1 MKTLKELYFHF
12 NNIQI
17 SQFDPS
23 QIRNDQLHHKL
34 PLNVRPLLFYD
45 NTFQLHSPSAPCI
58 RLPIESS
65 GVVVTILDCVGV
77 TFLSIPVRFNN

>member
-23 QIRNDQLHHKL
+23 QIRK
-34 PLNVRPLLFYD
+34 RPIA
-45 NTFQLHSPSAPCI
+45 S
-58 RLPIESS
+58 
-65 GVVVTILDCVGV
+65 
-77 TFLSIPVRFNN
+77 